1 MIHKSIEIV
10 ERTTIVFTNSNRSIQ
25 RSERTYENGS
35 SSNRATFSQILQLGP
50 LKIASESDRD
60 KNI

>member
-10 ERTTIVFTNSNRSIQ
+10 VLTTAVLWIPIKLFNV
-25 RSERTYENGS
+25 YENGS
-35 SSNRATFSQILQLGP
+35 SSNRATFSQIAQLGM

-60 KNI
+60 ENK